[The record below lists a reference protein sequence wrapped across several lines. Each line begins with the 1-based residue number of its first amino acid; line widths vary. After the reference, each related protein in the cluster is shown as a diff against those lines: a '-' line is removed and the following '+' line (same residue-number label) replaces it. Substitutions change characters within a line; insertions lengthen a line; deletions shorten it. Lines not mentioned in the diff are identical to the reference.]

1 MLNET
6 GDPVGG
12 LVHLAIDGEDTGSG
26 TIVQSDPISGSWS
39 ISYTLPLETTPG
51 PHNATAF
58 FLGGFLWVDP
68 MGQGDSLNPEYYLE
82 STDTLGFEVSVP
94 TEIRLF
100 GGNTDVTREELLD
113 LRRTC

>member
-1 MLNET
+1 
-6 GDPVGG
+6 
-12 LVHLAIDGEDTGSG
+12 
-26 TIVQSDPISGSWS
+26 
-39 ISYTLPLETTPG
+39 
-51 PHNATAF
+51 
-58 FLGGFLWVDP
+58 

-113 LRRTC
+113 LTGVLVDIVERPILI